1 MVCIP
6 VAKIVSS
13 GKLQG
18 LMQMVNK
25 TNDLIFLYNLLNHM
39 CFDNIDAI
47 FPIGL
52 TASLKARKIN

>member
-1 MVCIP
+1 MMVCIP

-52 TASLKARKIN
+52 TAS